1 MGLWVVHKDWIR
13 MILNT
18 GKSHKRFIFMDHV
31 LLFHGMNKILIHCY
45 NLLLSAQLLITVIGE
60 L

>member
-1 MGLWVVHKDWIR
+1 

-45 NLLLSAQLLITVIGE
+45 KLLLSAQLLITVIGE